1 MHTVGY
7 NLGYRS
13 QPPRYARFNYMEKAE
28 YWALVWGTIVMAV
41 TGILLWAHN
50 WVLAHLPYPMS
61 VLDVTTAVH
70 FYEAILATFSILIW
84 HFYFVIF
91 DPDVYPLKWTVLTG
105 RAPEH
110 EVREE
115 EEEPVPVV
123 AGEVPP
129 PTKPASTAGDAA
141 PSPKPQ
147 SSAPS
152 STKPSGGVPPPG
164 TKPSKPN

>member
-1 MHTVGY
+1 
-7 NLGYRS
+7 
-13 QPPRYARFNYMEKAE
+13 
-28 YWALVWGTIVMAV
+28 
-41 TGILLWAHN
+41 
-50 WVLAHLPYPMS
+50 MS

-115 EEEPVPVV
+115 EQRPRLLLP
-123 AGEVPP
+123 AAAKPP
-129 PTKPASTAGDAA
+129 GGGTGPA
-141 PSPKPQ
+141 PSSPQ
-147 SSAPS
+147 SSGSDPGAKIPPTPAP
-152 STKPSGGVPPPG
+152 GGKGVNGSLRARGAAKQNSCPLPG
-164 TKPSKPN
+164 EQAGRTHFQHDRELAQSAVLRFGIIGTSVRTALNRTA